1 VSDSR
6 TMSRPPTTAPG
17 REWLAALAP
26 AGAVTLEQAAGSPA
40 TIGDAVARIGE
51 RPVCW
56 AVEIGREI
64 AARIIREIPAFG
76 GGDAPFEVLRQG
88 TEAAMVRALLLLADP
103 ACGLTAEI
111 EESLEG
117 TREHVRRGIPL
128 DLVLRG
134 IRLGHADITR
144 SFLQACERAGRV
156 EEMAAVSEELFEFVD
171 GFADSMAREFL
182 SEYDRWTTS
191 AAAARAQTVTAV
203 LAGESLD
210 VAAASRVLGYD
221 LTRAHLGLTAW
232 TDHPLSGSALQL
244 AATDLLRSRGA
255 TATLVVPLGTGRLW
269 AWGTVAGPGG
279 PAPTLPDDVRV
290 AFGLPGSGVAGFR
303 RTHEEAVRAQR
314 LRTLGGDVRPGCSD
328 YGDVAVAALLA
339 GDLTGAREFVHR
351 ELGAL
356 VEPTAE
362 DLRATLL
369 AYLEAERS
377 VASVSAGLHIARGTV
392 TYRVRRAEQILG
404 RDVGMRRLAL
414 HTALLLAAELGP
426 AVLEH
431 EPH

>member
-1 VSDSR
+1 
-6 TMSRPPTTAPG
+6 MSRRPRTAPG
-17 REWLAALAP
+17 REWLAALGP
-26 AGAVTLEQAAGSPA
+26 VGEVTLDEAAGSPA

-56 AVEIGREI
+56 AIEIGREI
-64 AARIIREIPAFG
+64 ATRIIRDIPAFG

-103 ACGLTAEI
+103 RCGLTAEI

-134 IRLGHADITR
+134 IRLGHSDITR
-144 SFLQACERAGRV
+144 SFLQACERGVEPARRV
-156 EEMAAVSEELFEFVD
+156 EEMAAVSDELFDFVD

-191 AAAARAQTVTAV
+191 AAATRAETVNAV
-203 LAGESLD
+203 LAGEAVD
-210 VAAASRVLGYD
+210 PAAASRILAYD
-221 LTRAHLGLTAW
+221 LTRVHLGLTAW
-232 TDHPLSGSALQL
+232 TDHPVSGSALHL
-244 AATDLLRSRGA
+244 AATDLLRARGA
-255 TATLVVPLGTGRLW
+255 TATLVVPLGAGRLW
-269 AWGTVAGPGG
+269 AWGSVAGPGG
-279 PAPTLPDDVRV
+279 PVPTLPDDVRV
-290 AFGLPGSGVAGFR
+290 AFGLPGAGVAGFR
-303 RTHEEAVRAQR
+303 RTHEEARRVER
-314 LRTLGGDVRPGCSD
+314 LRTLGGPGSGD
-328 YGDVAVAALLA
+328 YADVAVAALIA
-339 GDLTGAREFVHR
+339 GDLIGARDFVRR

-377 VASVSAGLHIARGTV
+377 VATVSAGLHIARGTV

-404 RDVGMRRLAL
+404 RDVGERRFAL

-431 EPH
+431 GSS